1 MKKLFRSTPG
11 TPASPPPEH
20 GDWRVPLEHPE
31 EAEHLP
37 PPPSVWRRMRLRA
50 EFLQAGGV
58 GSHDY
63 TGAEDDAPPVVPIS
77 GAARAL
83 RLAIA
88 WLLLLPLSIVMVYAL
103 LLHLY
108 HHAATT
114 VGQLSFWLSEPVWYS
129 LLGAGAFCA
138 LIISRV
144 ANPVLIYIYV
154 LGHELTHAIAAVIS
168 LGHVQTLR
176 IDLDGGYVET
186 DADNLF
192 IALSPYFVPLWMCCW
207 LLILWAAN
215 ALFPF
220 PEWRAWF
227 YAGLGFWWCFHLYW
241 TLWVIPREQPDMLE
255 NGLLFSLL
263 LIMVMNIGILLVIL
277 YLFGLLAPGAYANDL
292 LTAAGQIYDMLQ
304 TLYNDLVRLAQASY

>member
-1 MKKLFRSTPG
+1 MNLLRPSKG
-11 TPASPPPEH
+11 TPPPEH
-20 GDWRVPLEHPE
+20 GDWRVPLDHPE

-37 PPPSVWRRMRLRA
+37 PPPSVWRRMQLRA

-58 GSHDY
+58 GSRASGY
-63 TGAEDDAPPVVPIS
+63 EEDAPPVVPIS

-88 WLLLLPLSIVMVYAL
+88 WLLLLPLSVVMVYAL

-108 HHAATT
+108 HHAAEA

-129 LLGAGAFCA
+129 LLGVGAFSA
-138 LIISRV
+138 LIISRLAV
-144 ANPVLIYIYV
+144 PVLVYIYV
-154 LGHELTHAIAAVIS
+154 LGHELTHALAAI
-168 LGHVQTLR
+168 LCFGRVQALR

-215 ALFPF
+215 TLFPF

-227 YAGLGFWWCFHLYW
+227 YAGLGFWWAFHLYW
-241 TLWVIPREQPDMLE
+241 TIWVIPREQPDMLE

-263 LIMVMNIGILLVIL
+263 LIMVMNIAILLGVL
-277 YLFGLLAPGAYANDL
+277 YLFGLLSPAAYGEDL
-292 LTAAGQIYDMLQ
+292 LTAAAQIYDMLQ
-304 TLYNDLVRLAQASY
+304 TYYNALVQLVQNS